1 MMEMPIRIKRRLQ
14 DAAINWRERM
24 DGVDDER
31 QQHANIHRQRMT
43 CSESFR
49 GFQQSQDWVEGVAV
63 SPSGRFRVVEEVK
76 PKRKLFTREGIRWDA
91 AWMILAAVVALCA
104 AILLADV
111 AGMGINTRT
120 LGRLDSKI
128 ADMTRRNELMKQ
140 ELEISAADVSV
151 CTEAVKLNL
160 ISAYGAQTITLTAP
174 QELSAGAVTAEVRNG
189 YGSTGWTTSFNG
201 N

>member
-1 MMEMPIRIKRRLQ
+1 MLEMPIRTGRRMQ
-14 DAAINWRERM
+14 DAARQIREGISRRT
-24 DGVDDER
+24 GER
-31 QQHANIHRQRMT
+31 QQINSLHRQRMT
-43 CSESFR
+43 CSDSMRSFTNT
-49 GFQQSQDWVEGVAV
+49 QDWVNGMSM
-63 SPSGRFRVVEEVK
+63 SPSGRFQVVEEVK

-91 AWMILAAVVALCA
+91 AWMILAAVVVLCA

-128 ADMTRRNELMKQ
+128 ADMTRRTELMKQ